1 MPQMLNKWY
10 IAGTSL
16 ICYIKWS
23 KALKIITELD
33 KLKILQ

>member
-1 MPQMLNKWY
+1 MTQMMNKWY

-23 KALKIITELD
+23 ETLKLITELD
-33 KLKILQ
+33 ILKILQ